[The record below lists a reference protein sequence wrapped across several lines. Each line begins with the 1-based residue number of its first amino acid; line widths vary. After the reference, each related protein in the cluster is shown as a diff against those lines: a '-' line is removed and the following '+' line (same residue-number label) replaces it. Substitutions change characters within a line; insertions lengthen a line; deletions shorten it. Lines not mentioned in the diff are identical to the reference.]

1 MFQLHC
7 CYQSV
12 HIFLMHCTQF
22 CLNLTVVLCHVMS
35 FCWCLYYPY
44 SVCSR
49 FKQNC
54 VLSPRARAGSGA
66 ERRDWRARAGAER
79 ALGPHAT
86 TQGAA
91 ARVAA
96 RHEHETSPEAR
107 PPSIGVLPPSVASSS
122 GPDLPLSCAL
132 SPPPSSPAGPSPMTS
147 VSRYGARPAMGRN
160 ERASCNGGVQRAV
173 VRVCRTTTTG
183 LERHGFEGASAHVQ
197 ETQQEHV
204 D

>member
-132 SPPPSSPAGPSPMTS
+132 ESPAFLSGRPLPDDFRLPVWSS
-147 VSRYGARPAMGRN
+147 GSYGAQ
-160 ERASCNGGVQRAV
+160 RASVVQWRRAASGGARVQDDDHRLG
-173 VRVCRTTTTG
+173 TTWIRG
-183 LERHGFEGASAHVQ
+183 G
-197 ETQQEHV
+197 
-204 D
+204 